1 MDHSPHGPSRPL
13 IYFLNPLPFFRKVQG
28 KGLCVIL
35 RTMAAAHPSPLLAY
49 RQSFQSDHQDPY
61 LRLGAITI
69 FVRDAD
75 RSRRFYL
82 EQLGFCVTSTAPPQ
96 SAGNTVA
103 VCPPDGT
110 AVLSLVAAKPGTE
123 EYKLIGRATQI
134 VFLTENVFAKFEEWS
149 KRGVRFH
156 HPPQV
161 QSSGA
166 ISTSFEDVDGNSFTL
181 LSYDEI
187 VREVQAQ
194 RRAHAE
200 RFESEHR
207 SSEELELAR
216 QVQARLFPQKRPAL
230 STLEY
235 AAVCIQARQVGGD
248 FYDFLELGRDQL
260 GLVIGDVVG
269 KGVAAALLMASLQAH
284 LRDQSAAYSSRPY
297 IPIVLEQPQRFLLS
311 VHRLFYEN
319 TTESTFATLFF
330 GEYNDSLRRLRYAN
344 CGHLPALLLRRN
356 GDLER
361 LDPTCTVLGLF
372 KGWDC
377 SAGERNLFPG
387 DTVVFYT
394 DGVTE
399 AFNADGEEFGESG
412 LVQALRRHADLPPQ
426 HLLTLLVDQVRQF
439 SPNEQRDDITML
451 VARCK

>member
-1 MDHSPHGPSRPL
+1 LDQLGFRPA
-13 IYFLNPLPFFRKVQG
+13 FEAPL
-28 KGLCVIL
+28 
-35 RTMAAAHPSPLLAY
+35 AS
-49 RQSFQSDHQDPY
+49 
-61 LRLGAITI
+61 
-69 FVRDAD
+69 AD
-75 RSRRFYL
+75 RSL
-82 EQLGFCVTSTAPPQ
+82 AVT
-96 SAGNTVA
+96 
-103 VCPPDGT
+103 PPDGT
-110 AVLSLVAAKPGTE
+110 AMLLLVAPRPGSD
-123 EYKLIGRATQI
+123 EYKLIGSSTRI
-134 VFLTENVFAKFEEWS
+134 VLLTEDVFAKFEEWS

-156 HPPQV
+156 RPPQAHPW
-161 QSSGA
+161 GA
-166 ISTSFEDVDGNSFTL
+166 ISTTFEDVDGNSFTL
-181 LSYDEI
+181 LSCQE
-187 VREVQAQ
+187 VTREVQEQ
-194 RRAHAE
+194 RRVHAE

-207 SSEELELAR
+207 SSQELELAR

-235 AAVCIQARQVGGD
+235 AAVCIQARHVGGD
-248 FYDFLELGRDQL
+248 FYDFLELGRNQL

-269 KGVAAALLMASLQAH
+269 KGVAAALLMANLQAH
-284 LRDQSAAYSSRPY
+284 LHDQSAAYSSRPY
-297 IPIVLEQPQRFLLS
+297 VPIVLEQPQRFLLS

-344 CGHLPALLLRRN
+344 CGHLPALLLRRE

-377 SAGERNLFPG
+377 SAGERSLSPG

-399 AFNADGEEFGESG
+399 TFNADGEEFGESR
-412 LVQALRRHADLPPQ
+412 LVEALRRHRDLPPQ
-426 HLLTLLVDQVRQF
+426 HLLTSLVDQVRQF
-439 SPNEQRDDITML
+439 SPNEQRDDITLL